1 MPWIREGKIRTET
14 IPRGFQAVFGGG
26 LRGGDFGFGFGD
38 DDIML
43 VGKQIGEAARSIH
56 KQRGRNPV
64 LLFYRWIRLK
74 SPNVCVTST

>member
-1 MPWIREGKIRTET
+1 MPWIRGGSVRKQF
-14 IPRGFQAVFGGG
+14 PAGFRLVFGGG

-43 VGKQIGEAARSIH
+43 VGKQIGEAARSVIS
-56 KQRGRNPV
+56 RAGESP
-64 LLFYRWIRLK
+64 FCYFIAGFGLK